1 MGLAPTPDLNHRVV
15 LEIPGPLDAA
25 KFAHFRAQLQ
35 EIVSTYGGTVLD
47 EVKTKKKDSPKKK

>member
-25 KFAHFRAQLQ
+25 KFIQFRAQLQ
-35 EIVSTYGGTVLD
+35 QIVSTYGGTVLH
-47 EVKTKKKDSPKKK
+47 EVKTKKKDPPKNK

>member
-25 KFAHFRAQLQ
+25 KFTQFRAQLQ
-35 EIVSTYGGTVLD
+35 QIVSTYGGTVLD
-47 EVKTKKKDSPKKK
+47 EVKTRKKDPPKKK